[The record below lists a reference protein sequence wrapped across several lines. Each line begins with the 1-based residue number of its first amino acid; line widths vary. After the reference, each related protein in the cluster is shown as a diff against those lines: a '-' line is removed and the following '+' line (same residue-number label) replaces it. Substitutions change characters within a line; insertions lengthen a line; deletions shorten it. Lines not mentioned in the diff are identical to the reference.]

1 MLRAMCRRNLQR
13 TSKSLKTFLL
23 FVNYNI
29 GGLMS
34 KLYIL
39 LTDSKGKHYRCESVS
54 DACLVARYLA
64 RYQTTSPTVESNSP
78 WAVDDFTS
86 ITKSY
91 YNTKEVSNG

>member
-1 MLRAMCRRNLQR
+1 
-13 TSKSLKTFLL
+13 
-23 FVNYNI
+23 
-29 GGLMS
+29 MS

-39 LTDSKGKHYRCESVS
+39 LTDSRGKHYRCESVS

-64 RYQTTSPTVESNSP
+64 RYQTTSPTVESNCS
-78 WAVDDFTS
+78 WAVDDFIS

>member
-1 MLRAMCRRNLQR
+1 
-13 TSKSLKTFLL
+13 
-23 FVNYNI
+23 
-29 GGLMS
+29 MS

-39 LTDSKGKHYRCESVS
+39 LTDSNGKHYRCESVS

-64 RYQTTSPTVESNSP
+64 RYQTASPTVKSNCS
-78 WAVDDFTS
+78 WAVDDFIS

>member
-1 MLRAMCRRNLQR
+1 
-13 TSKSLKTFLL
+13 
-23 FVNYNI
+23 
-29 GGLMS
+29 MS

-64 RYQTTSPTVESNSP
+64 RYQTTSPTVESNCS